1 MSVAK
6 NLRLLR
12 RIRGL
17 TLEELSEQVGI
28 SVSYLSRI
36 ESGNR
41 RVTEPLLF
49 KLSELLQCDPTEILS
64 DEPPEKQIASLG
76 FTSLSFARKAQ
87 PEKVSE
93 LMSLLEKVAGQLQ
106 DNTHPSGSLPV
117 FTSHY
122 FKNIPWAAHTP
133 TPTISED
140 VPLSNPTDWLPCP
153 PELANIS
160 SAFAFNV
167 VDEDMSPR
175 YNPGDI
181 VYVNPQKPLI
191 TGCYALVV
199 KNDDTAVL
207 RQFIR
212 SNGQTFTLKAYHS
225 QSEETIQISDLKGI
239 YRITGSRELA

>member
-76 FTSLSFARKAQ
+76 FTSLSLARKAQ

-93 LMSLLEKVAGQLQ
+93 LMSLLERVAGQLQ
-106 DNTHPSGSLPV
+106 GNTHATATLPV
-117 FTSHY
+117 FSSHY
-122 FKNIPWAAHTP
+122 FKNIPWGTHASSP
-133 TPTISED
+133 IVSED
-140 VPLSNPTDWLPCP
+140 VPLNNPTDWLPCP
-153 PELANIS
+153 PELANVT

-167 VDEDMSPR
+167 VDEEMAPR

-191 TGCYALVV
+191 TGCYVLVV

-207 RQFIR
+207 RQFLK
-212 SNGQTFTLKAYHS
+212 SNGQTFNLKAYQS
-225 QSEETIQISDLKGI
+225 QAEETIQISDLKGI
-239 YRITGSRELA
+239 YRIIGSRELA

>member
-76 FTSLSFARKAQ
+76 FSSLSFVRKAQ

-93 LMSLLEKVAGQLQ
+93 LMNLLEKVAGQLQ
-106 DNTHPSGSLPV
+106 VSTQSTATLPV
-117 FTSHY
+117 FSSHY
-122 FKNIPWAAHTP
+122 FKNIPWATHASAP
-133 TPTISED
+133 TVSED
-140 VPLSNPTDWLPCP
+140 VPLNNPTDWLPCP

-167 VDEDMSPR
+167 VDEEMAPR

-191 TGCYALVV
+191 TGCYVLVV

-207 RQFIR
+207 RQFLK
-212 SNGQTFTLKAYHS
+212 SNGQSFTLKSYQS

-239 YRITGSRELA
+239 YRIIGSRELA